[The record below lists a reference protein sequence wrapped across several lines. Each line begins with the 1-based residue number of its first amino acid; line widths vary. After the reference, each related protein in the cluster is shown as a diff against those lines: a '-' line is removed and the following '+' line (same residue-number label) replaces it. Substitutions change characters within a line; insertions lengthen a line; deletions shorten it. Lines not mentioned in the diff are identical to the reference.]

1 MSAYLID
8 PENASISKLPIEA
21 GDYDAIRKAI
31 GCHFLAL
38 AANLPNHDTVFVN
51 ENNCLESG
59 PRYFFRLEGSLRRVE
74 GRAVVVGSDHVG
86 ECSNA
91 KTNRA
96 DLIPMVI
103 WTK

>member
-8 PENASISKLPIEA
+8 PEKASISELPIEA

-31 GCHFLAL
+31 GCHFLAI

-51 ENNCLESG
+51 ENFCLEPG
-59 PRYFFRLEGSLRRVE
+59 QRYSFRLEGSPRPLE

-91 KTNRA
+91 ETKKA
-96 DLIPMVI
+96 ELIPMVT
-103 WTK
+103 WAR